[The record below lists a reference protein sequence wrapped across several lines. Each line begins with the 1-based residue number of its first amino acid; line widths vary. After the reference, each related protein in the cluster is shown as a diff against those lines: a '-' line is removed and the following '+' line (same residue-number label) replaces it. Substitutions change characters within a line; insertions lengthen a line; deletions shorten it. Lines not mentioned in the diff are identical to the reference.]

1 MLRIARLDDPSVLL
15 LHIKGTRRSVM
26 AGPINQARAK
36 ISKIFNGEPQSYT
49 RFNLTQNVEGESSH
63 VEVKLSGDG
72 EEEMEGTE
80 VGHRHPA
87 STYTQRPQRRYRT
100 LCYGALLILFIFL
113 SGYLIGYVTHRKPEA
128 SKLPETGPAACT
140 TAGQP
145 EESKDEGDAAVDPEP
160 SLDWS
165 DITSMLRQKLSSS
178 AFDDLLRNFA
188 MDSHEAGSSG
198 DESLANKVLY
208 TFKSL
213 NMNPWNDEH
222 YVQLQMPSMTKPNK
236 IVFGSE
242 EIGQPKGY
250 LAYSAT
256 GTKEGKVVYANF
268 GQIEELKYLLTTG
281 VDLSE
286 KIVLMRTGQIS
297 LAEKVAN
304 AAKFNA
310 SAVLIYP
317 EPPYDGFDTK
327 TELYGH
333 VHLGTGDPYTP
344 GFPSFNHTQ
353 FPPAKSSGLPEIL
366 AQTITAD
373 MALRIHQ
380 KMGGNDAPENF
391 KGNLKGISRYRLGG
405 DGDTMTVTVNN
416 VLVDTKIHNIFGVLN
431 GFIDPDHYVVI
442 GAQRDSF
449 SKGYA
454 KSTVGTCLLV
464 ELARAI
470 AEMMKGGFRP
480 KRSIVFASWSAGDYG
495 SVGTT
500 EWLEGYLSS
509 LDKKAFT
516 YISLDGVIQGR
527 SKFRASASPLLYS
540 LLKDTLKEVETLASE
555 DRTLFQDFGKEDFE
569 EILETMKMEDG
580 AYPFLAFSGIPSIS
594 FRFVSDGGY
603 GYFGTPLDNKANL
616 EIATE
621 QRLGDFCVSAA
632 QVAGQMALRLVH
644 DHILRLDVTSYTR
657 FIRKHMVMINNRVN
671 QLKHAGT
678 MSAPLSSKW
687 LISAMGSYNRAADS
701 VIDEIL
707 NSELED
713 REKCRTIN
721 NRIMRV
727 EHNLLSQYVSPR
739 DVPFRHIFFGTGD
752 YTVSALTD
760 HLRDLKEQVVGSDAD
775 LLRNQFA
782 LTTWTLQSCANDL
795 AGDVWALDNEI

>member
-1 MLRIARLDDPSVLL
+1 
-15 LHIKGTRRSVM
+15 
-26 AGPINQARAK
+26 
-36 ISKIFNGEPQSYT
+36 
-49 RFNLTQNVEGESSH
+49 
-63 VEVKLSGDG
+63 
-72 EEEMEGTE
+72 MEGTE

-516 YISLDGVIQGR
+516 YISLDGVIQAVQLKSILPHNTVVSR
-527 SKFRASASPLLYS
+527 SL
-540 LLKDTLKEVETLASE
+540 
-555 DRTLFQDFGKEDFE
+555 EDFE

-657 FIRKHMVMINNRVN
+657 FIRKHMVMINNRAN
-671 QLKHAGT
+671 FIL
-678 MSAPLSSKW
+678 LFLW